1 MRILEDHQ
9 NRMLGCQFGCL
20 CSQRF
25 QRSLSALLRG
35 KVEQGIA
42 VIVRSD
48 SIWAKSAASSI
59 EVEVCSSTAFELVK
73 PRLRCVVMRQSR
85 GIFPSGR

>member
-20 CSQRF
+20 CGQRF

-35 KVEQGIA
+35 KLEQGIA
-42 VIVRSD
+42 AIVR
-48 SIWAKSAASSI
+48 
-59 EVEVCSSTAFELVK
+59 E
-73 PRLRCVVMRQSR
+73 RQHLGKER
-85 GIFPSGR
+85 GILN